1 VLKYSFSL
9 PASSILYHLIS
20 ADLRVWPL
28 VTAL

>member
-20 ADLRVWPL
+20 IDLSV
-28 VTAL
+28 